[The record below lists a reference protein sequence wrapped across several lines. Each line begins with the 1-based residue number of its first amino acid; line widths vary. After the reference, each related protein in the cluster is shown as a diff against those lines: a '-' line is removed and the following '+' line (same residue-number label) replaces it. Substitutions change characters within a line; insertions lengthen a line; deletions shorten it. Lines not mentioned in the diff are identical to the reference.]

1 MDNKVKYAIIGIVL
15 VVIAIYAILAFN
27 STYNAKVGSS
37 SVSIPDGYK
46 VANTTGNSSTIK
58 DNKTTFIVS
67 VLDKGQSIDQN
78 IDLYKQMHQNQ
89 TIKDYNKTIGDVN
102 ITGVILQDSE
112 TNKTVDYNYF
122 YEKNYKIY
130 HIYEKGKHNQTAL
143 ETIVNTT
150 TINPIPF
157 V

>member
-1 MDNKVKYAIIGIVL
+1 MNKKLVYPIIIILIIIMG
-15 VVIAIYAILAFN
+15 IYAILAFN

-37 SVSIPDGYK
+37 SVSIPDGYQ
-46 VANTTGNSSTIK
+46 VTNTTDTSATLK
-58 DNKTTFIVS
+58 DNKTTFKVS
-67 VLDKGQSIDQN
+67 SLDKSQTIDQ
-78 IDLYKQMHQNQ
+78 IIEQYKETHQNQ

-102 ITGVILQDSE
+102 LIGVLLQNSK
-112 TNKTVDYNYF
+112 NKTSEYNYY

-143 ETIVNTT
+143 EMMVNTT
-150 TINPIPF
+150 TVNPIPF